1 MAEDREHE
9 HEHAEIWEIGEDE
22 LQAVRAMSAR
32 ERYDYFIQVVVDWEE
47 AWGLRSP
54 DGWVLSSSLLGGETQ
69 DAFPIWPHPLF
80 AEACAHG
87 DWEGAAPESIP
98 LDELLED
105 LLPLLEEDR
114 VQLAV
119 FPTPEGD
126 GVLTSPEELRRGLQ
140 AEFELGS

>member
-1 MAEDREHE
+1 MAEEHE
-9 HEHAEIWEIGEDE
+9 HGPEHTEVWEIGDE
-22 LQAVRAMSAR
+22 ELRAVRAMSAPQ
-32 ERYDYFIQVVVDWEE
+32 RYGYFVQLTADWEE

-54 DGWVLSSSLLGGETQ
+54 DGWVLSSSAGR

-114 VQLAV
+114 IQLAV
-119 FPTPEGD
+119 FPTPEGE
-126 GVLTSPEELRRGLQ
+126 GVLISPAELRRDLQ
-140 AEFELGS
+140 AEFELGT

>member
-1 MAEDREHE
+1 MAEDQEHGPEHE
-9 HEHAEIWEIGEDE
+9 PAEAWKIGEEE
-22 LQAVRAMSAR
+22 LRTVRAMSAPQ
-32 ERYDYFIQVVVDWEE
+32 RYGYFVQLAVDWEE

-54 DGWVLSSSLLGGETQ
+54 DGWVLSSSGGR
-69 DAFPIWPHPLF
+69 DAFPVWPHPRF

-87 DWEGAAPESIP
+87 DWEGAAPESIL

-119 FPTPEGD
+119 FPTPEGE
-126 GVLTSPEELRRGLQ
+126 GVLTSPEELRRDLQ
-140 AEFELGS
+140 AEFDIGS